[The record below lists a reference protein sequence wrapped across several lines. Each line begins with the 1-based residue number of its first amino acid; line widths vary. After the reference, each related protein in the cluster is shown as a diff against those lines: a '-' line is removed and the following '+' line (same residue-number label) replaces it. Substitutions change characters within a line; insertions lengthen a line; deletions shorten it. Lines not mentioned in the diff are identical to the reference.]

1 MAVIVFAFAL
11 FASAGVLTLRAFT
24 PGGGPATV
32 WQPGYPSPPASGYY
46 ILLPDEA
53 EQLQDE
59 TFTVR
64 VTALT
69 NLPDG
74 TLLGIST
81 TDEGS
86 CCPQVKDS
94 KITFTTQDG
103 ACYGFVGQQ
112 AEGTTFDV
120 TITARPSFEP
130 WIVPGP
136 GPSPKAPEQP
146 DSVIDI
152 LGRDFDNLSGDQVQE
167 QKDGS
172 KWLVAKGTVPWPQP
186 RCSGE
191 SIPMF
196 GGQMCDPT
204 QFQQQ
209 LQGDDLAGTMEEVMG
224 TISQGRMCEFWSV
237 MLPPDIEAQDPWPEF
252 AREWRAWLLQQNFSN
267 AQPTGNWS
275 EGPLRWVEA
284 DSRGGAAGQRIVDIV
299 HDGQRIASLVLQ
311 PLPDYCP
318 NCAPNVVAFWGVMS
332 WRLVGSASAPQA
344 SPPSD

>member
-1 MAVIVFAFAL
+1 VAVIVVAFAV
-11 FASAGVLTLRAFT
+11 FASAGLLTWRAFA
-24 PGGGPATV
+24 PGGGPVTA

-46 ILLPDEA
+46 ILLPDQA
-53 EQLQDE
+53 EQLQSE

-86 CCPQVKDS
+86 CCPPVKDS
-94 KITFTTQDG
+94 KITLTTQDS

-130 WIVPGP
+130 WIVPGLP
-136 GPSPKAPEQP
+136 DPKAPQQP
-146 DSVIDI
+146 DSVIQL

-172 KWLVAKGTVPWPQP
+172 NWLVAKGTVPWPQP
-186 RCSGE
+186 RCGGDL
-191 SIPMF
+191 IPMF
-196 GGQMCDPT
+196 GGQTCDPT
-204 QFQQQ
+204 QFEQQ
-209 LQGDDLAGTMEEVMG
+209 LQGDDLAGAMVEVMG

-237 MLPPDIEAQDPWPEF
+237 MLPPDVEVQHPWPEF
-252 AREWRAWLLQQNFSN
+252 AREWRSWLLLQDFSD

-275 EGPLRWVEA
+275 EGPLRWVESG
-284 DSRGGAAGQRIVDIV
+284 SRGGSAGQRMVDII
-299 HDGQRIASLVLQ
+299 HDRQRIASLVLR

-318 NCAPNVVAFWGVMS
+318 NCDPNVVPFWGVMS
-332 WRLVGSASAPQA
+332 WRLVGSASAPENL
-344 SPPSD
+344 SGI